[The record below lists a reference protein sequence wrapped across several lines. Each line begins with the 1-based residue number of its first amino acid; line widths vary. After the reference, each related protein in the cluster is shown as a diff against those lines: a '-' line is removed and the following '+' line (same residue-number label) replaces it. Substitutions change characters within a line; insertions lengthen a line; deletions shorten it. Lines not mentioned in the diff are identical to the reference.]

1 MIRFGKDDTDKADA
15 QKIILEPF
23 YYLCQQKG
31 KEIRTKL
38 MEAFGYWMKVPE
50 EQLKII
56 CDVVEMLHT
65 ASLLID
71 DVQDDSA
78 LRRGIPVAHKIYG
91 VASVINSANYVY
103 FVALQRAMALNDTH
117 IVEIFTEELLQL
129 HRGQGME
136 LYWRDFGVCP
146 TEDEYIEMVRNKT
159 GGLLRLAVRLMQ
171 LCSNST
177 TNYIQLVDL
186 IGIHYQI
193 RDDYLNLV
201 ADQYAQN
208 KGFAEDLTEGKFSY
222 LIMHCIKASVNDNQ
236 LASILRQRTTDLD
249 VKKYAIRLM
258 EKTKTFE
265 ATISK
270 LKEIEE
276 TARAEIARLGGN
288 PLLER
293 VVDYLS
299 ADYKKIDQL

>member
-1 MIRFGKDDTDKADA
+1 MAEAMSVAKYD
-15 QKIILEPF
+15 QIIMEPF
-23 YYLCQQKG
+23 HYLVQHKG

-38 MEAFGYWMKVPE
+38 LEAFDYWMKVPQ
-50 EQLKII
+50 EQLKVI

-103 FVALQRAMALNDTH
+103 FVALQRVMEIKDSR
-117 IVEIFTEELLQL
+117 IVQIFTDELINL

-146 TEDEYIEMVRNKT
+146 TEEEYIEMVRNKT
-159 GGLLRLAVRLMQ
+159 GGLLRLACRMMQ
-171 LCSNST
+171 VCSDT
-177 TNYIQLVDL
+177 AINYVPLVDL

-201 ADQYAQN
+201 ADQYTQN
-208 KGFAEDLTEGKFSY
+208 KGFAEDLTEGKYSY
-222 LIMHCIKASVNDNQ
+222 LIMHSIKATVNDNQ
-236 LASILRQRTTDLD
+236 LASILRQRTTDID
-249 VKKYAIRLM
+249 VKKYAIKLM

-265 ATISK
+265 ATAAK
-270 LKEIEE
+270 LKEIE
-276 TARAEIARLGGN
+276 TSARAEIARLGGN
-288 PLLER
+288 PLLEK
-293 VVDYLS
+293 VVDLLS
-299 ADYKKIDQL
+299 ADAKTIKN